1 MARTKGSKNK
11 PKLLNE
17 TEIQV
22 AKKMAKPKVDW
33 ETLAKRLQQALASE
47 IKESDDLKK
56 EIDALNAVMKKSA
69 ARHAILKIQNRML
82 EDMLA
87 SRIAEDGDGNDSI

>member
-11 PKLLNE
+11 PKTVN
-17 TEIQV
+17 T
-22 AKKMAKPKVDW
+22 PKVDW

-56 EIDALNAVMKKSA
+56 ELEATQAVLKKSA
-69 ARHAILKIQNRML
+69 ARHAILNMQNRYL
-82 EDMLA
+82 ENTLA
-87 SRIAEDGDGNDSI
+87 DYMARNDNGNDPV

>member
-11 PKLLNE
+11 VTTN
-17 TEIQV
+17 T
-22 AKKMAKPKVDW
+22 VDW

-56 EIDALNAVMKKSA
+56 ELEATQAVLKKSA
-69 ARHAILKIQNRML
+69 ARHAILNMQNRYL
-82 EDMLA
+82 ENTLA
-87 SRIAEDGDGNDSI
+87 DYMARNDDGNDPV

>member
-11 PKLLNE
+11 PKLLNA
-17 TEIQV
+17 TEIL

-47 IKESDDLKK
+47 IKESDALKK
-56 EIDALNAVMKKSA
+56 EVDALNAVLKKSA
-69 ARHAILKIQNRML
+69 ARHAIIKVQNRML

-87 SRIAEDGDGNDSI
+87 SRMVEDGDGNDSI

>member
-1 MARTKGSKNK
+1 MARPKGSKNK
-11 PKLLNE
+11 TTLNA

-22 AKKMAKPKVDW
+22 AKKMAKPNVDW
-33 ETLAKRLQQALASE
+33 ETLAKRLQQALASQ

-56 EIDALNAVMKKSA
+56 EVDALNAVMKKSA

>member
-69 ARHAILKIQNRML
+69 ARHAILKVQNRML

>member
-22 AKKMAKPKVDW
+22 AKKMGKPKVDW

-47 IKESDDLKK
+47 IKESDVLKK
-56 EIDALNAVMKKSA
+56 EVDALNAVLKKSA
-69 ARHAILKIQNRML
+69 ARHAILKVQNRML

>member
-22 AKKMAKPKVDW
+22 AKKMGKPKVDW

-56 EIDALNAVMKKSA
+56 EIDALNAVLKKSA
-69 ARHAILKIQNRML
+69 ARHAILKVQNRML

>member
-22 AKKMAKPKVDW
+22 AKKMGKPKVDW

-69 ARHAILKIQNRML
+69 ARHAILKVQNRML

>member
-22 AKKMAKPKVDW
+22 AKKMGKPKVDW

-56 EIDALNAVMKKSA
+56 EIIDLQSKLQ
-69 ARHAILKIQNRML
+69 ILSKEIQ
-82 EDMLA
+82 
-87 SRIAEDGDGNDSI
+87 DSTSESKPEEPVNVLDQQQSN

>member
-11 PKLLNE
+11 VTTN
-17 TEIQV
+17 T
-22 AKKMAKPKVDW
+22 VDW

-56 EIDALNAVMKKSA
+56 ELEATQAVLKKSA
-69 ARHAILKIQNRML
+69 ARHAILNMQNRYL
-82 EDMLA
+82 ENTLA
-87 SRIAEDGDGNDSI
+87 EYMARNDDGNDPV

>member
-22 AKKMAKPKVDW
+22 AKKMGKPKVDW